1 MYFTRMVQSCSW
13 EHTLL
18 YFDGNHR
25 VHTHGWNHHHNW
37 NHANVQMIYPLA
49 ANKQFWARAW
59 NGCWSVWNSAPY
71 YTHFF
76 AQYAG
81 AIPA

>member
-1 MYFTRMVQSCSW
+1 MRLISSCNW

-25 VHTHGWNHHHNW
+25 VHTHGWHDSSNW
-37 NHANVQMIYPLA
+37 HQHFAHLVYPLA
-49 ANKQFWARAW
+49 ANKQLWARAW
-59 NGCWSVWNSAPY
+59 NGCWQVWNTTP
-71 YTHFF
+71 THSHF
-76 AQYAG
+76 YAMYVG

>member
-1 MYFTRMVQSCSW
+1 MVQTCNW

-25 VHTHGWNHHHNW
+25 VHTHEWKGTTNW
-37 NHANVQMIYPLA
+37 EHKYANMIYPLA
-49 ANKQFWARAW
+49 ANKQFYARAYSS
-59 NGCWSVWNSAPY
+59 CWSTWHPAAQ
-71 YTHFF
+71 YTHFH